1 VFVSFEDIDHNT
13 FILAGWDNF
22 TPERTRP
29 KAIEVKVE

>member
-22 TPERTRP
+22 TREIARRR
-29 KAIEVKVE
+29 